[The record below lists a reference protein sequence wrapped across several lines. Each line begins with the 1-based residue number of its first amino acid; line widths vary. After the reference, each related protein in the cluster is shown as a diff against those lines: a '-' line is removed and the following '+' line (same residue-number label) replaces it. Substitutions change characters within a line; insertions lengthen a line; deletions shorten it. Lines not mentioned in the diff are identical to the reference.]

1 MQLLQ
6 ACSKFY
12 SNSLEL
18 LGQVLRRNKSVWVAN
33 ANEFLCETLKPQE
46 LSYSEAVTLLKD
58 VLPN

>member
-46 LSYSEAVTLLKD
+46 LSYSEAVTLL
-58 VLPN
+58 